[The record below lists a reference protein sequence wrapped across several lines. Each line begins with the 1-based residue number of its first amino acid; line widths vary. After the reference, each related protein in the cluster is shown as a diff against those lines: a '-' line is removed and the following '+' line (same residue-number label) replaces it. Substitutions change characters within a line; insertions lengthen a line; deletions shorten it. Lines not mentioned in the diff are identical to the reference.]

1 MIGIVLV
8 SHSYLLAQG
17 LRDFVSQVAK
27 GKVNIAA
34 AGGVDEHTLG
44 TNAERIKQAIEEVY
58 SPDGVLVLVDLGS
71 ALLSVET
78 AIDML
83 PDEMKSHVK
92 LSNAP
97 LVEGAYVAVVQ
108 ASLELGESLEEINVV
123 AEAAK
128 DMQKIL

>member
-1 MIGIVLV
+1 MIGVVLV

-17 LRDFVSQVAK
+17 LHDFVSQVAK
-27 GKVNIAA
+27 DKVNIAH
-34 AGGVDEHTLG
+34 AGGVDEVTLG
-44 TNAERIKQAIEEVY
+44 TNAERIKHAIETVY
-58 SPDGVLVLVDLGS
+58 SPEGVLVLVDLGS

-83 PDEMKSHVK
+83 PAKMKPHIK

-108 ASLELGESLEEINVV
+108 ASLELGESLEELNAI